1 MRQGLSPGR
10 AAAVLLPGLRR
21 GCKAAEAARLYA
33 EIPGVGCEH
42 LTPENSVDCRAF
54 RGRFMGGA
62 YDFIAPPGFAE
73 ILLTFWNLHEIV
85 IVCGIG
91 ISNACFLC
99 IQRDLVRVHA
109 IEGIHT
115 VEVGG
120 NELVIFIVGKYGLR
134 AQCIDGLYNVSIAII
149 DIPGGIAVAVLDLH
163 DAVCGI
169 IGKELRIAA
178 AVFHAGNPIQGV
190 IGIGHGAGSMKLA
203 FRQIVWEGAISAPSH
218 TIHPVIFFSPSA
230 V

>member
-1 MRQGLSPGR
+1 M
-10 AAAVLLPGLRR
+10 
-21 GCKAAEAARLYA
+21 
-33 EIPGVGCEH
+33 
-42 LTPENSVDCRAF
+42 TPENALDCRAF

-134 AQCIDGLYNVSIAII
+134 AQCIDGLYNISIAVI